1 LLSPVRQ
8 GVLAKLWLL
17 RLSWSGNPR
26 ADCHRR
32 PGGSGHRGIR
42 VVVAFLR
49 GHVRHGKSGIIA
61 RLDPARTD
69 RVTPRSPSVP
79 DVTHDEPRLLACPA
93 NERLRHAHPDAEMSI
108 MAAPFETGGTPT
120 AITDGGG
127 MADMQRV
134 SNRQCS
140 AI

>member
-1 LLSPVRQ
+1 VPTAIA
-8 GVLAKLWLL
+8 VLAVADIAAYVS
-17 RLSWSGNPR
+17 LSHSH
-26 ADCHRR
+26 A
-32 PGGSGHRGIR
+32 
-42 VVVAFLR
+42 VM
-49 GHVRHGKSGIIA
+49 RHGKSGITA

-127 MADMQRV
+127 MAGMQRV

-140 AI
+140 AT